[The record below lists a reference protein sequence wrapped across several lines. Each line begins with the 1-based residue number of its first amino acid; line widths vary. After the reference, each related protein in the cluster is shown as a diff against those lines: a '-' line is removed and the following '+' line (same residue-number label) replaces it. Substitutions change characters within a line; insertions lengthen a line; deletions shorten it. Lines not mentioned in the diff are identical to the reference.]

1 MNIRENCVTAFIGP
15 SGCGKS
21 TFLKTIN
28 RMNDLVDG
36 VRITGEVKLDDEDIY
51 AEGVDTTVLR
61 KRIGMVFQQPN
72 PFPMSIYD
80 NIAYG
85 PRVHGMKDKS
95 KLDAIVE
102 ESLRGAAI
110 FDEVKDRLK
119 KSALGLSG
127 GQQQRICIARA
138 LAVQP
143 EVLLMDEPTSALDPI
158 STSKI
163 EELMEDLKKK
173 YTVVVVTHNMQQA
186 VRVSDDT
193 AFFLVGEMVELAIR
207 KQFFLIRK
215 INGQKII
222 LQGGLVNALK
232 VDEQLRLLNQEMM
245 YMGTMIEDSI
255 QKAIEALIDQNAQ
268 LAEKIM
274 NSDSDVDHEQ
284 KKIEN
289 ICFNLLMQQQPV
301 ARDLRVISA
310 AMKMVTDMERIGDHA
325 ADISEITIMLSKEPY
340 VLNLDDIKKMASETV
355 IMLIRSIEAYVEK
368 DMNKAQEVIRHD
380 DIVDDLFDKN
390 KADIIEL
397 IRHDPEK
404 GEQAADMLM
413 VAKYF
418 ERIGD
423 HATNIAEWVIFALN
437 DKKK

>member
-1 MNIRENCVTAFIGP
+1 MR
-15 SGCGKS
+15 
-21 TFLKTIN
+21 
-28 RMNDLVDG
+28 
-36 VRITGEVKLDDEDIY
+36 
-51 AEGVDTTVLR
+51 
-61 KRIGMVFQQPN
+61 
-72 PFPMSIYD
+72 
-80 NIAYG
+80 
-85 PRVHGMKDKS
+85 S
-95 KLDAIVE
+95 K
-102 ESLRGAAI
+102 
-110 FDEVKDRLK
+110 F
-119 KSALGLSG
+119 
-127 GQQQRICIARA
+127 
-138 LAVQP
+138 
-143 EVLLMDEPTSALDPI
+143 
-158 STSKI
+158 
-163 EELMEDLKKK
+163 
-173 YTVVVVTHNMQQA
+173 
-186 VRVSDDT
+186 
-193 AFFLVGEMVELAIR
+193 
-207 KQFFLIRK
+207 
-215 INGQKII
+215 
-222 LQGGLVNALK
+222 
-232 VDEQLRLLNQEMM
+232 DEQLRLLNQEMM

-255 QKAIEALIDQNAQ
+255 QKAIEALIAQNAQ
-268 LAEKIM
+268 LA
-274 NSDSDVDHEQ
+274 DHEQ

-437 DKKK
+437 DKKEIKES

>member
-1 MNIRENCVTAFIGP
+1 M
-15 SGCGKS
+15 
-21 TFLKTIN
+21 
-28 RMNDLVDG
+28 
-36 VRITGEVKLDDEDIY
+36 
-51 AEGVDTTVLR
+51 R
-61 KRIGMVFQQPN
+61 KRF
-72 PFPMSIYD
+72 
-80 NIAYG
+80 
-85 PRVHGMKDKS
+85 
-95 KLDAIVE
+95 
-102 ESLRGAAI
+102 
-110 FDEVKDRLK
+110 
-119 KSALGLSG
+119 
-127 GQQQRICIARA
+127 
-138 LAVQP
+138 
-143 EVLLMDEPTSALDPI
+143 
-158 STSKI
+158 
-163 EELMEDLKKK
+163 
-173 YTVVVVTHNMQQA
+173 
-186 VRVSDDT
+186 
-193 AFFLVGEMVELAIR
+193 
-207 KQFFLIRK
+207 
-215 INGQKII
+215 
-222 LQGGLVNALK
+222 
-232 VDEQLRLLNQEMM
+232 DEQLNELNKEMQA
-245 YMGTMIEDSI
+245 MGTMVEESI
-255 QKAIEALIDQNAQ
+255 QKAIEALLKQDEVLAQSVMENDALVDQ
-268 LAEKIM
+268 K
-274 NSDSDVDHEQ
+274 Q
-284 KKIEN
+284 KEIEN

-437 DKKK
+437 DKKEIKES